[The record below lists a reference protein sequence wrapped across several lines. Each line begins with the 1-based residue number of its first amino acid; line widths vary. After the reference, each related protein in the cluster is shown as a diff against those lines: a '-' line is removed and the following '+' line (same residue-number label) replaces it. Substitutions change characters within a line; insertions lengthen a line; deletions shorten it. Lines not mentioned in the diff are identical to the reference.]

1 MGLPIPPGATT
12 LQLRPVSDVV
22 IDPAM
27 RIAVVVGMM
36 IAACGSPGTGGDD
49 TVLPDGGD
57 QTSTCTNYTPPAL
70 PDSQLVWHDAVA
82 LAAIDALTHFSV
94 SGDSTFNSA
103 GKITR
108 FTHDETGTANDFTV
122 DFTYDSAGRLTRRT
136 FDASGATLDTT
147 DDFTYTSAGKLSRW
161 DHQADGATLDTTDD
175 FTYTSAG
182 KLSRWD
188 HQADGATNDVTD
200 DYTYTSHDLI
210 SRFTHQAAGTA
221 DDLTEDYSYDA
232 DGRLTHWHLDR
243 SVGQDVDSTFT
254 YGVCQH

>member
-1 MGLPIPPGATT
+1 
-12 LQLRPVSDVV
+12 
-22 IDPAM
+22 M

-161 DHQADGATLDTTDD
+161 DHQADGAT
-175 FTYTSAG
+175 
-182 KLSRWD
+182 
-188 HQADGATNDVTD
+188 NDVTD